1 MENSSIDKT
10 KPLLEVKNLSKSF
23 SVEKDF
29 FGRTKKSLRAVHDLS
44 FKLYPGECL
53 SLVGESGCGKSTTA
67 RLIAKLIEADSGE
80 VVFDDENFF
89 NLDSR
94 DLRQK
99 RQDLQMVFQNPFS
112 SLDPRYTIFSSIAEP
127 LHVHKRGSKEEIETR
142 VYELLELV
150 DLPKELAQKYPHE
163 CSGGQNQRVSI
174 ARALALNPKLIICDE
189 AVSALD
195 VSVQANVLELLKK
208 LQKELQISFL
218 FIAHDLGVVKM
229 ISDRVAVMYL
239 GEIVELADAQTLFAN
254 PKHPYTKALIAS
266 APIADPKQR
275 NRKKILLEGEIP
287 KPTDIPP
294 GCPFHTRCPEA
305 QASCREQVP
314 EVIALQQGSKES
326 FVKCPIVLA

>member
-67 RLIAKLIEADSGE
+67 RLIAKLIEADFGE
-80 VVFDDENFF
+80 VVFDDEKFF
-89 NLDSR
+89 NLDAK

-112 SLDPRYTIFSSIAEP
+112 SLDPRYTIFNSIAEP
-127 LHVHKRGSKEEIETR
+127 LYVHKRGSKEEIEAR

-174 ARALALNPKLIICDE
+174 ARAIALNPELVICDE

-195 VSVQANVLELLKK
+195 VSVQAEVLKLLKR
-208 LQKELQISFL
+208 LQSELKISFL

-229 ISDRVAVMYL
+229 ISDRVAIMYK
-239 GEIVELADAQTLFAN
+239 GAIVEMGETKDIFDN
-254 PKHPYTKALIAS
+254 PQHPYTKILIAS
-266 APIADPKQR
+266 APVPDPRQR
-275 NRKKILLEGEIP
+275 DRKK
-287 KPTDIPP
+287 DIPAW
-294 GCPFHTRCPEA
+294 E
-305 QASCREQVP
+305 
-314 EVIALQQGSKES
+314 GS
-326 FVKCPIVLA
+326 